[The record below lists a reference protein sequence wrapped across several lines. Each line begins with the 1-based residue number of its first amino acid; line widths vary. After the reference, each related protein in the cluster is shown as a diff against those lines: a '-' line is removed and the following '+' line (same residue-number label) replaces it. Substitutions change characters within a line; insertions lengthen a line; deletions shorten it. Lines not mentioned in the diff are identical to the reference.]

1 MKIVGLFFISFLAI
15 IVFLNTMKDKLTDQ
29 ELHNLAMNIVGK
41 QLEDEGYEFLG
52 VNSQLKRN
60 PQFVAL
66 KDQKLNFVIVKAI
79 PYPVD
84 PKYYDPQFM
93 KGIKDHASKFNA
105 KTFYAGV
112 GIANS
117 EDYDKPVLKDD
128 AYTVNYEGLQEI

>member
-1 MKIVGLFFISFLAI
+1 
-15 IVFLNTMKDKLTDQ
+15 MKDKLTDQ

-41 QLEDEGYEFLG
+41 ELEDDGYEFLG

-66 KDQKLNFVIVKAI
+66 KDKKLNFVIVRAI

-93 KGIKDHASKFNA
+93 KDIKDHALKFNA
-105 KTFYAGV
+105 KTYYAGV
-112 GIANS
+112 GLANS
-117 EDYDKPVLKDD
+117 EDYEKPVLKDE

>member
-1 MKIVGLFFISFLAI
+1 MKEQ
-15 IVFLNTMKDKLTDQ
+15 LTDQ

-41 QLEDEGYEFLG
+41 ELEDDGYEFLG

-66 KDQKLNFVIVKAI
+66 KEKKLNFVIVRAI

-84 PKYYDPQFM
+84 PKYYDPWFM
-93 KGIKDHASKFNA
+93 KEIKEHALKFNA
-105 KTFYAGV
+105 KTYYAGV

-117 EDYDKPVLKDD
+117 EDYDKPVLKDEK
-128 AYTVNYEGLQEI
+128 YIVNYEGLQEI

>member
-1 MKIVGLFFISFLAI
+1 MK
-15 IVFLNTMKDKLTDQ
+15 NKLTDQ

-41 QLEDEGYEFLG
+41 ELEDDGYEFLG
-52 VNSQLKRN
+52 VNSELKRN

-66 KDQKLNFVIVKAI
+66 KDKILNFVIVRAI

-84 PKYYDPQFM
+84 PKYYDPQLL
-93 KGIKDHASKFNA
+93 GNIKEHAIKFNA

-117 EDYDKPVLKDD
+117 SDYEKPVLKNED
-128 AYTVNYEGLQEI
+128 YTVNYEGLQEI